1 MLKKKRLALMSVAFV
16 VSLIASACAGGEEPT
31 PTPTPV
37 PTPAIILLNPEASKR
52 EFFEAIPEEEQQC
65 VEQSIDPTRLEE
77 ILEDAETT
85 DEENRI
91 TLECLSENTAVGI
104 FLGFF
109 AQTAGDLSNET
120 LDCMREKLAEVDVR
134 SLLLEEEGEEGADE
148 FFLSL
153 FLCLNEEEIARFEA
167 AGGFGEEE
175 EGEPSPAQ
183 IACLIELI
191 GEEAAVELASEQRLP
206 TQEELAALA
215 ECGITLDGEG
225 GGEEGGPPDL
235 TPEQIACLEEALDPQ
250 ASNELLSGQ
259 RLPTAEEFQAIID
272 CGIPLGP

>member
-16 VSLIASACAGGEEPT
+16 VPLIATACGGEEATPTPVPT

-65 VEQSIDPTRLEE
+65 VEQSINPTRLEE

-109 AQTAGDLSNET
+109 AQTAGDLSDET
-120 LDCMREKLAEVDVR
+120 LDCMRERLAEVDVR
-134 SLLLEEEGEEGADE
+134 SLLLEEQEDDE

-167 AGGFGEEE
+167 AGGLGE
-175 EGEPSPAQ
+175 EGEPTPAQ

-206 TQEELAALA
+206 TQEEFQALA
-215 ECGITLDGEG
+215 ECGISLDGEG

-235 TPEQIACLEEALDPQ
+235 TLEQIACLEEALDPQ

>member
-16 VSLIASACAGGEEPT
+16 ASLIAAACRVEEATPVPTPT

-37 PTPAIILLNPEASKR
+37 PSPTAAPILLGPEASIR
-52 EFFEAIPEEEQQC
+52 EFFKAIPEEERQC

-77 ILEDAETT
+77 VLEGAEPT

-91 TLECLSENTAVGI
+91 TLECLSENTSVDI

-109 AQTAGDLSNET
+109 AQTAGGLSDET

-134 SLLLEEEGEEGADE
+134 SLLLDEEEEVDNE

-175 EGEPSPAQ
+175 EGEPTPAQ
-183 IACLIELI
+183 VACLIELI

-206 TQEELAALA
+206 TQEEFQALA
-215 ECGITLDGEG
+215 ECGI
-225 GGEEGGPPDL
+225 
-235 TPEQIACLEEALDPQ
+235 
-250 ASNELLSGQ
+250 SLS
-259 RLPTAEEFQAIID
+259 P
-272 CGIPLGP
+272 